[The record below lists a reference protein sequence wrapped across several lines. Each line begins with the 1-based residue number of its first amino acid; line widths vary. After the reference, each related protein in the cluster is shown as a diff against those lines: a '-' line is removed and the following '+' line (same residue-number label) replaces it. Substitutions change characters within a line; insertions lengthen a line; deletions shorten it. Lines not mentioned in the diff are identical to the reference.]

1 MSTTILAAPPGPTS
15 LRQAWLPLTALA
27 LAFFVEMVDNTVLT
41 IALPTIARDLDAG
54 PLALQWVTGAYA
66 LTFGGLLLTA
76 GTIADRFGRRRV
88 LLVGIAAFGAVSAF
102 AMAVES
108 AGQLIV
114 LRAALGVAA
123 AAMAPVTMS
132 LVYRLFDTEALR
144 MRAISVMVVVGMTG
158 FALGPILAGTALAHL
173 SWHWLLLVNVPIA
186 VVAWCGVRV
195 GIAPDRSED
204 LHGAPLDVPAAG
216 LTMAALGLGA
226 YVLTSGVERGW
237 LAPVTVAMG
246 LGALVAGV
254 LFVLRERRAVFPM
267 LDLALLRTPAL
278 RGAVLA
284 QLGGSVAMMVS
295 MFALTLH
302 FQDAYGWSPVR
313 AGFAMLPV
321 VATMLLATPLA
332 ELAAGRLGHRVGCLL
347 AVGVMSVA
355 MIGLAVAIPHG
366 YVPVVAAMVVLTAGL
381 RVIMTVCAIAL
392 VDAMP
397 ANRTSVGIALNDT
410 AQEVGTSVGAA
421 LVGTALATALGST
434 PAGAWTAATVS
445 SFVHGEQV
453 AFLLTAVLVGVV
465 AGYGSSRL
473 TDSRS
478 TEEH

>member
-1 MSTTILAAPPGPTS
+1 MSAPTLQGPTT

-54 PLALQWVTGAYA
+54 PLALQWVTGVYA

-88 LLVGIAAFGAVSAF
+88 LLTGIAAFGVVSAF
-102 AMAVES
+102 AIVVES
-108 AGQLIV
+108 AGQLIA

-132 LVYRLFDTEALR
+132 LVFRLFDSEALR

-158 FALGPILAGTALAHL
+158 FALGPILAGTALTHL

-186 VVAWCGVRV
+186 LVAWIGVRV
-195 GIAPDRSED
+195 GIAADRAED
-204 LHGAPLDVPAAG
+204 LHGAPLDVPAAV

-237 LAPVTVAMG
+237 TSPVTLATG
-246 LGALVAGV
+246 LGAVAAAG
-254 LFVLRERRAVFPM
+254 LFVVRERRAVFPM

-284 QLGGSVAMMVS
+284 QLGSSVAMMVS

-313 AGFAMLPV
+313 AGFAILPV
-321 VATMLLATPLA
+321 VATMLAATPLA

-347 AVGVMSVA
+347 ASGVMTVA
-355 MIGLAVAIPHG
+355 MLGLALAIPHG
-366 YVPVVAAMVVLTAGL
+366 YVPIMAAMVVLIAGM

-397 ANRTSVGIALNDT
+397 ENRTSVGTALNDT

-421 LVGTALATALGST
+421 LVGTALAAAVGST
-434 PAGAWTAATVS
+434 PAGSWTAATVDA
-445 SFVHGEQV
+445 FVRGEQV
-453 AFLLTAVLVGVV
+453 AFVLAAVLVGLV

-473 TDSRS
+473 TDSRR

>member
-237 LAPVTVAMG
+237 LAPVTVATG
-246 LGALVAGV
+246 LGALVAAV

-397 ANRTSVGIALNDT
+397 ANRTSVGTALNDT

-421 LVGTALATALGST
+421 LVGTALAAALGST
-434 PAGAWTAATVS
+434 PAGAWTASTVS